1 MPNPLKYKCAKDD
14 LKLNSKCEDQIKTK
28 IDSST
33 FDDIFNKSL
42 RTYINTIHNQDQ
54 LKFAIETIKK

>member
-1 MPNPLKYKCAKDD
+1 MPNIFKYKCAKDE

-28 IDSST
+28 IDFST
-33 FDDIFNKSL
+33 FDDIFIKDMKIF
-42 RTYINTIHNQDQ
+42 INTINNQDQ

>member
-1 MPNPLKYKCAKDD
+1 MPTLYKYKCEKGE
-14 LKLNSKCEDQIKTK
+14 LKLNSECQDQIKTK

-33 FDDIFNKSL
+33 FDDIFIQNLKSFIH
-42 RTYINTIHNQDQ
+42 TINNQDQ